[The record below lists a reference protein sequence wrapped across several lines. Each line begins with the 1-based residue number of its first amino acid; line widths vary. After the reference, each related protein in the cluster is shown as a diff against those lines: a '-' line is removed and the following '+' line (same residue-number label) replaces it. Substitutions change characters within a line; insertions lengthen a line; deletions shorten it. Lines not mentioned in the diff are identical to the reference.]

1 MSLNRK
7 SRIEHLRTF
16 AFGSLR
22 RKIAALVGIS
32 DDSPLIVI
40 MGPGGRDVR
49 GYTVRPSRGTS
60 LRLNGNLSTKIEP
73 TEAVKLVM
81 SSKADGD
88 HGDHNR
94 AQLDKSIPQSVLIIS
109 FMM

>member
-1 MSLNRK
+1 
-7 SRIEHLRTF
+7 
-16 AFGSLR
+16 
-22 RKIAALVGIS
+22 VGTS
-32 DDSPLIVI
+32 DDSTLIVI
-40 MGPGGRDVR
+40 MGEGRDVR
-49 GYTVRPSRGTS
+49 GYTVRPSHGTS

-73 TEAVKLVM
+73 TEAVMLVM

-94 AQLDKSIPQSVLIIS
+94 AQLDESIPQSVLIIS